1 MSYIDGEFKKIFAD
15 LDHVIQLKLIGK
27 GGSTKW
33 LSINEHEAEYI
44 HKLLKSNNYDERPS
58 AQ

>member
-27 GGSTKW
+27 GGSTK
-33 LSINEHEAEYI
+33 
-44 HKLLKSNNYDERPS
+44 SNNYDERPS

>member
-33 LSINEHEAEYI
+33 LSITEQEAEFI

>member
-33 LSINEHEAEYI
+33 LSITEQEAEYI

>member
-1 MSYIDGEFKKIFAD
+1 MSYIDEEFKKIFAD

-33 LSINEHEAEYI
+33 LSITEQEAEFI